1 MNIKRKLMRYAM
13 LYIAEQVE
21 EVFPDNENMTPE
33 KFIDLTETE
42 FIYEE
47 SIDGSRMDAH
57 ITIIQH
63 GEMDAEFTFNI
74 SR

>member
-1 MNIKRKLMRYAM
+1 
-13 LYIAEQVE
+13 
-21 EVFPDNENMTPE
+21 MTPE

-57 ITIIQH
+57 LTIIQH